1 MIPIKINVEFY
12 TSKNKPVDKSTML
25 KYPYPLN
32 TGIILNDNGM
42 MLYTDKDKIVKHFEK
57 LNEDCFCYLDNNITI
72 IFFSSSDKQYE
83 KFIRQ
88 VKIYNIIQNI

>member
-12 TSKNKPVDKSTML
+12 TSKINTVEKSIIL

-32 TGIILNDNGM
+32 MGIILNDNEM
-42 MLYTDKDKIVKHFEK
+42 MVYIDKDKITNHFEN
-57 LNEDCFCYLDNNITI
+57 LNKDCYCYLDNNITI
-72 IFFSSSDKQYE
+72 IFLSSTDKQYE

-88 VKIYNIIQNI
+88 VKICNILHSN